1 MKITSILIIHI
12 TVLKVLESVNVC
24 SRDTLLI
31 VTIVILLSILSVFV
45 FFDESLQFLI
55 DFRIDMFDST
65 SKGFREI
72 ETKDWWISVDVVL
85 FNMMGCTLFKPH
97 WTNWYLILHVKC
109 ELKWMNE
116 WMCWINVKQVL
127 DT

>member
-24 SRDTLLI
+24 NLLI

-65 SKGFREI
+65 YKGLREI
-72 ETKDWWISVDVVL
+72 ETK
-85 FNMMGCTLFKPH
+85 G
-97 WTNWYLILHVKC
+97 
-109 ELKWMNE
+109 
-116 WMCWINVKQVL
+116 
-127 DT
+127 